1 MKKVLAAVGVALSS
15 VAAFAEGGANLTFDT
30 AEANAVISAAKTG
43 METFVTTNAPLIG
56 GIALSLLVFSM
67 IMLGIKLIKRTRSAA

>member
-1 MKKVLAAVGVALSS
+1 MKKILAAVGVALSS
-15 VAAFAEGGANLTFDT
+15 VAAFAEGANLTFHT
-30 AEANAVISAAKTG
+30 AEADAVITAAKTG
-43 METFVTTNAPLIG
+43 MESFVSTNAPLIG

>member
-1 MKKVLAAVGVALSS
+1 MKKILASVGVALSS
-15 VAAFAEGGANLTFDT
+15 VAAFAEGAGSLSFDT
-30 AEANAVISAAKTG
+30 TQANAVITAAKNG

>member
-1 MKKVLAAVGVALSS
+1 MKKILAAVGVALSS
-15 VAAFAEGGANLTFDT
+15 VAAFAQGGGLTFDT
-30 AEANAVISAAKTG
+30 TDADAVITAAKTG
-43 METFVTTNAPLIG
+43 MESFVSTNAPLIG

>member
-1 MKKVLAAVGVALSS
+1 MKKILAAVGVAFSS
-15 VAAFAEGGANLTFDT
+15 VAAFAEGSSLTFDIS
-30 AEANAVISAAKTG
+30 EANAVITAAKTG